1 MGEINSERVWRES
14 LQCVECKGSLSAHTD
29 QLKCSSCARTFK
41 VELEIPRFVK
51 YENYTHNF
59 GLQWKRFASTQLDS
73 ANGMNR
79 SARRFQRETNMN
91 IADLED
97 LIVLD
102 AGCGAGRFL
111 ELLKGDYSKKFGVD
125 MSLAVEIAKENN
137 PKVNIIQADISR
149 LPFSD
154 NYFDVVYSIGV
165 IHHTS
170 EPKSVLRE
178 LTRVLRDGGILSLC
192 FYENYRWYT
201 QLYSKYLIRPIT
213 KRLPS
218 RLLMRIIEISSY
230 VWFPLSSLLF
240 KLPLSIGKFFQFV
253 IPVANYVDEDYS
265 SKKSRKEEA
274 ILDTFDMLA
283 PKYDKPLSRREIFQ
297 WLNSFGVTFQLLEVH
312 SKKGALKFRI
322 IKH

>member
-1 MGEINSERVWRES
+1 VWIEDLRCVSCQKTLHFTSKTLTCSNCVRKFTIER
-14 LQCVECKGSLSAHTD
+14 D
-29 QLKCSSCARTFK
+29 
-41 VELEIPRFVK
+41 IPRFVDFE
-51 YENYTHNF
+51 YYTHNF

-79 SARRFQRETNMN
+79 SARRFQKETNMN
-91 IADLED
+91 VADLED
-97 LIVLD
+97 LVVLD

-137 PKVNIIQADISR
+137 PKVNIIQADISK

-178 LTRVLRDGGILSLC
+178 LTRILRDGGILSLC

-201 QLYSKYLIRPIT
+201 KLYSKYLIRPIT

-230 VWFPLSSLLF
+230 VWFPLTSLLF
-240 KLPLSIGKFFQFV
+240 KLPLSIGKMFQFI
-253 IPVANYVDEDYS
+253 IPVANYVSEDYS